1 MTFISFYNTTSSYL
15 IYRLNLLLN
24 VLDLCVACFEYKGKR
39 NLTSQ
44 VSGIAA
50 MSSKSTDVKN
60 RLTDA
65 LVSGIGTAKE
75 RHQSIYPLVQPSF
88 GPLTPSILVQPSIHL
103 SVYSTSICQ
112 SKCTLFIINPYAI
125 PYVYTD

>member
-75 RHQSIYPLVQPSF
+75 RLARRRQQQ
-88 GPLTPSILVQPSIHL
+88 ILEQAGSSSL
-103 SVYSTSICQ
+103 RWEKKTYWQAAAEQ
-112 SKCTLFIINPYAI
+112 SKK
-125 PYVYTD
+125 

>member
-1 MTFISFYNTTSSYL
+1 M
-15 IYRLNLLLN
+15 NLLLN

-75 RHQSIYPLVQPSF
+75 RLARRRQQQ
-88 GPLTPSILVQPSIHL
+88 ILEQAGGSSSL
-103 SVYSTSICQ
+103 RWEKKTYWQAAAEQ
-112 SKCTLFIINPYAI
+112 SKK
-125 PYVYTD
+125 